1 MRTSTWRTIALLRA
15 CGTRADD
22 ELDPGR
28 RGTWDARAEP
38 TVDGDR
44 PAAPEGDEIEPGA
57 RAAWRAWML
66 LLVALFV
73 RTPGPFLGQGLD
85 QALDQYAAFMRLS

>member
-1 MRTSTWRTIALLRA
+1 MRTSTWRTAVMLRA
-15 CGTRADD
+15 SKAMTED
-22 ELDPGR
+22 ELPPR
-28 RGTWDARAEP
+28 ERG
-38 TVDGDR
+38 
-44 PAAPEGDEIEPGA
+44 
-57 RAAWRAWML
+57 AWML